1 MLSELYISNFALI
14 ENITVNFKQGLN
26 IFTGS
31 TGVGKSLI
39 LGALNFLLGSRTTT
53 DIVRIKEEESLVSGI
68 FFIKD
73 DHIVQKISDII
84 DGSFDEEIIIERSLD
99 SSGRNKC
106 KFNNR
111 PITVTILKEIGEL
124 LVNIHGQHEHE
135 SLINPSNQLIILDG
149 FGKSNQHRDDFAD
162 LFKNTIEME
171 KRLLSLEENKD
182 LRKREIELHQFEIK
196 EIEEASLS
204 PAEMESLESERK
216 VLVNAESIQ
225 QTVSSCLENLY
236 DQDGSIIARL
246 RESTSDLEKIKEL
259 DDEFK
264 DLTESCNQSIYQL
277 EDVAQTL
284 QHRVD
289 NISFDPARLEEIEE
303 RLETIR
309 RLKSKYGESIE
320 GILKFL
326 EESRDILEKLL
337 KDDVDSSGL
346 EDDLVKMKSELF
358 QKGQK
363 LTALR
368 QKTAKKLSTAV
379 KNELGDLGISNGEFN
394 VEVSTVEAVNVNDL
408 TLKEITSTGF
418 NDVEFMFSSNPGEK
432 VKPLRKVAS
441 GGEMSRVMLVLKR
454 QLAMEDHTPVLIFD
468 EIDSNIGGRMG
479 KVVGEKLKSVSCHH
493 QIVCITHLP
502 QIASYADQHFKVN
515 KSVKENKTY
524 VRIDML
530 KDKESLEEIAEMIRG
545 EETNSVTR
553 KQAKEMIDDARK
565 FLKQAKKRA

>member
-14 ENITVNFKQGLN
+14 ENITVNFKEGLN

-39 LGALNFLLGSRTTT
+39 LGALNFLLGNRTAT
-53 DIVRIKEEESLVSGI
+53 DIVRIKDAEAVVSGI

-73 DHIVQKISDII
+73 KHIVSKLEVLTDS
-84 DGSFDEEIIIERSLD
+84 SFDDEIIIQRSLD

-111 PITVTILKEIGEL
+111 PITVTLLKEIGEH

-135 SLINPSNQLIILDG
+135 ALINPSNQLTILDS
-149 FGKSNQHRDDFAD
+149 FGKTSQHRTEFAE

-171 KRLLSLEENKD
+171 KHLLSLKENKD
-182 LRKREIELHQFEIK
+182 IRKREIDLHQFEIN
-196 EIEEASLS
+196 EIEEASLNS
-204 PAEMESLESERK
+204 SEMELLESERK
-216 VLVNAESIQ
+216 VLVNAERIQ
-225 QTVSSCLENLY
+225 QTVLSCLDNLY

-246 RESTSDLEKIKEL
+246 RESTNELEKIREF

-284 QHRVD
+284 RRRVD
-289 NISFDPARLEEIEE
+289 NFSFDPARLEEIEE
-303 RLETIR
+303 RLECIR
-309 RLKSKYGESIE
+309 RLKGKYGTSIDD
-320 GILKFL
+320 ILKFL
-326 EESRDILEKLL
+326 EESKLVLEKLL
-337 KDDVDSSGL
+337 KDDVDSG
-346 EDDLVKMKSELF
+346 ESEEKLGMIKAKLF

-379 KNELGDLGISNGEFN
+379 KNELGDLGINNGEFD
-394 VEVSTVEAVNVNDL
+394 VEVSTLDANNVNEFE
-408 TLKEITSTGF
+408 LKKITSSGF
-418 NDVEFMFSSNPGEK
+418 DDVEFMFSSNPGEK

-454 QLAMEDHTPVLIFD
+454 QLAKEDHTPVLIFD

-479 KVVGEKLKSVSCHH
+479 KIVGEKLKSVSFHH

-530 KDKESLEEIAEMIRG
+530 KGKESQEEIAEMIRG
-545 EETNSVTR
+545 DEISTVTR

-565 FLKQAKKRA
+565 FLKEAKGEE